1 MRTRGRSVALFG
13 GGAGAVFVAAA
24 VARFACPGGCQTCE
38 TCVSSVA
45 PMGAGLLTLGGVLVA
60 GGAGRR
66 RRVRDRDAGGEDE
79 TDVSRED

>member
-1 MRTRGRSVALFG
+1 MRISGKSAAMFG

-38 TCVSSVA
+38 TCVASVA
-45 PMGAGLLTLGGVLVA
+45 PMGAGLLTLGGVMLA

-66 RRVRDRDAGGEDE
+66 KRRDERDGD
-79 TDVSRED
+79 